1 MNELFRNSL
10 NKGNFWHVFQC
21 PPRIFLQPKYCLK
34 IIRPK
39 TILKSVG
46 AIERNQKAKLH
57 RDSMENC
64 HFWHWNSRYS
74 SRIPVV
80 NIPRLNIFEWTL
92 SIISKSLLR
101 LCAMKT
107 WNCFFE
113 ESSLKFSGF
122 LKCIF
127 LQGRSVCHIV
137 IL

>member
-1 MNELFRNSL
+1 MTCLSM
-10 NKGNFWHVFQC
+10 
-21 PPRIFLQPKYCLK
+21 PPTNFLQPKYCLK
-34 IIRPK
+34 IIRSK
-39 TILKSVG
+39 TVLKSVG

-107 WNCFFE
+107 WNCFFCDKFR
-113 ESSLKFSGF
+113 SSRIPYVWKIYQKQSILNRKYF
-122 LKCIF
+122 
-127 LQGRSVCHIV
+127 V
-137 IL
+137 IYEIYVKNWIRAI

>member
-1 MNELFRNSL
+1 MTCLSM
-10 NKGNFWHVFQC
+10 
-21 PPRIFLQPKYCLK
+21 PPTNFLQPKYCLK
-34 IIRPK
+34 IIRSK
-39 TILKSVG
+39 TVLKSVG

-107 WNCFFE
+107 WNCFFN
-113 ESSLKFSGF
+113 ESLFWRWAGGCVIWLCFSQISLKNKFSF
-122 LKCIF
+122 ARRK
-127 LQGRSVCHIV
+127 
-137 IL
+137 